1 MNLLNKF
8 ILLFCMLLFSSSFA
22 FSVQPDEILLDS
34 ALEKRARAIS
44 LELRCLVCRNENIDS
59 SDAELAR
66 DLRLLV
72 RERLT
77 FGESDEE
84 VISYIRERYGDYVL
98 LKPSFSGASI
108 ILWVIAPI
116 SFFMGLLLI
125 YLTLFRSQKVRN
137 EIDLSNSLTKQEQ
150 IDIKKL
156 LDD

>member
-8 ILLFCMLLFSSSFA
+8 ILLYYMLLFSSGFA

-84 VISYIRERYGDYVL
+84 VISYIRERYGDFVL

-108 ILWVIAPI
+108 ILWLIAPI
-116 SFFMGLLLI
+116 SFFTGLLLI
-125 YLTLFRSQKVRN
+125 YFTLFRSQKIRN